1 MGRTVAVAG
10 ANHVVAGTGNSGSHQ
25 GAATA
30 VQLQATIVR
39 AISDRESHVD
49 VMLAGGLGDSD
60 DSIRC
65 RCVVRHSPQ
74 AGFAEVQQAALR
86 SIRELIDV
94 EIRRLAAL
102 RR

>member
-1 MGRTVAVAG
+1 
-10 ANHVVAGTGNSGSHQ
+10 
-25 GAATA
+25 
-30 VQLQATIVR
+30 VQIQATTVR

-49 VMLAGGLGDSD
+49 VVLAGGLADSD

-65 RCVVRHSPQ
+65 RCIVRHSPH
-74 AGFAEVQQAALR
+74 AGFAEVQRAALR
-86 SIRELIDV
+86 RIRELIDV